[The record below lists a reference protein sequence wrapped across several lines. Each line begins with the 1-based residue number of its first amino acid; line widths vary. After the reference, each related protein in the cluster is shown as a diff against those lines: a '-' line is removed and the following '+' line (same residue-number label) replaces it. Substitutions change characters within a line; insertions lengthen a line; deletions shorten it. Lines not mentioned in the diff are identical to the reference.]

1 MIQDI
6 KDKLPYLPEN
16 KLSEFYYVYSKLK
29 QKAKKQYGFNFE
41 LKIDNTTK
49 KSLYGFSSFEFNDS
63 EKKISGFFNLDIFV
77 NQLNTLDIED
87 KYSLESSAYF
97 SLIASLFHTYTKGLV
112 YFKYRDQLSKYN
124 EEVLKIS
131 MDYIHLYFCE
141 DVLNFPKDQIFNKLT
156 AVLHEFNNTQQFD
169 YKDELADYC
178 LQVLNPICF
187 EIARSHAEFSSNSL
201 EKETY
206 ITEQPGEPGQAP
218 MNNYEYDTRK

>member
-16 KLSEFYYVYSKLK
+16 KLSEFYYIYSKLK

-41 LKIDNTTK
+41 LKIDNTIE
-49 KSLYGFSSFEFNDS
+49 KSLYGFSNYEFNDS
-63 EKKISGFFNLDIFV
+63 EKKISGFFNLDVFV
-77 NQLNTLDIED
+77 DQLNSLDIED

-156 AVLHEFNNTQQFD
+156 VVLHEFNNTQQFD
-169 YKDELADYC
+169 DKDELADYC

-201 EKETY
+201 EKERD

-218 MNNYEYDTRK
+218 MNNYEYHTRK